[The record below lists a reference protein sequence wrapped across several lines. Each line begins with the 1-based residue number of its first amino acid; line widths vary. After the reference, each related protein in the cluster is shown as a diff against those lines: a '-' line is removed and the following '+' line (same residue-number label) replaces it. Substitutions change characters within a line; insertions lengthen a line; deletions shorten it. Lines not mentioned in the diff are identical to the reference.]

1 MNGTLLGGS
10 WPSWEGV
17 GHELH
22 DVGVVKGIGE
32 GNHCGLAA
40 CKMSGT
46 PVRQLIVAWSVVSRL
61 LA

>member
-32 GNHCGLAA
+32 GN
-40 CKMSGT
+40 
-46 PVRQLIVAWSVVSRL
+46 R
-61 LA
+61 